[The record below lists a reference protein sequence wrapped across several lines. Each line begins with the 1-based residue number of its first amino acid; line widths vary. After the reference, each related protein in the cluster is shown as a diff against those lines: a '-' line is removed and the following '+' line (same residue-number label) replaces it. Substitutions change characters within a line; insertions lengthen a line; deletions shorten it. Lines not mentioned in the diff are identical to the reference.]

1 MSIKPVVMQTLNT
14 LPFFSELLWMFWEI
28 ITHEQNYTE
37 TCAAKLT
44 AKMFMDRGSGLEG
57 L

>member
-37 TCAAKLT
+37 TGAAKLT
-44 AKMFMDRGSGLEG
+44 AKMFMDRGSG
-57 L
+57 